1 MTTNAVATQP
11 TGGSLVNPAD
21 LAKDLV
27 NAGSSLSSGGVQFL
41 KFKKGEYVIGREEN
55 DFNNNTFE
63 MVIDFTNIRRG
74 WVCWKDGNLIDEVWV
89 TLRER
94 LPAKTTLTDHAPYA
108 QQQDGWQESLKMSLV
123 IIPTLGVPAPIRAA
137 FSANSDGS
145 RKACGNLLKA
155 YGEAIQTDVSKAD
168 QYAIVR
174 AKADSYKH
182 SRYGKVHVPVFE
194 IVRWV
199 NANEIRQFL
208 AAEVPVEQDTAGDE
222 DSSEPTVAAP
232 AKPEAP
238 KQPARRN
245 KVLDDDIPF

>member
-1 MTTNAVATQP
+1 MTANTVATQP

-41 KFKKGEYVIGREEN
+41 KFKKGEYVIGRDEN
-55 DFNNNTFE
+55 DFPDNTFE

-74 WVCWKDGNLIDEVWV
+74 WVCWKDGNLVDEVWV

-94 LPAKTTLTDHAPYA
+94 MPAKATLTDHAPYA
-108 QQQDGWQESLKMSLV
+108 QQNDGWQESLKMSLV
-123 IIPTLGVPAPIRAA
+123 IIPTAGVPSAIRAM

-168 QYAIVR
+168 QYAIVQ
-174 AKADSYKH
+174 AKTDSYKH
-182 SRYGKVHVPVFE
+182 PRYGKVYVPVFE
-194 IVRWV
+194 IVRWEG
-199 NANEIRQFL
+199 ADQIRQYL
-208 AAEVPVEQDTAGDE
+208 STEAPAEQDTAGPDGE
-222 DSSEPTVAAP
+222 EPTVAAP
-232 AKPEAP
+232 AKPA
-238 KQPARRN
+238 QPAQPAPRR